1 MEKDIQKRIEETLDA
16 NRYIKPVS
24 PKPFFY
30 TRVKARMEWKPSDSF
45 IQLIPVSLRV
55 VCFLILIINTAF
67 FLSSSLRSGTEN
79 MSDQLASFYQ
89 FNSTSVY
96 SNQ

>member
-1 MEKDIQKRIEETLDA
+1 MENDLHKRIEETLNSA
-16 NRYIKPVS
+16 NFIKPVS

-30 TRVKARMEWKPSDSF
+30 TRLKAKMESEPSVSG
-45 IQLIPVSLRV
+45 IQLIPVALRATCV
-55 VCFLILIINTAF
+55 LILMMNAAF
-67 FLSSSLRSGTEN
+67 FFSTFFQSKSEN
-79 MSDQLASFYQ
+79 ASQQLASFYE

>member
-1 MEKDIQKRIEETLDA
+1 MENDLQKRIDETLDSV
-16 NRYIKPVS
+16 NHIKPVS

-30 TRVKARMEWKPSDSF
+30 TRVKAKMESEPSASV
-45 IQLIPVSLRV
+45 IQLIPISLRATCV
-55 VCFLILIINTAF
+55 LILIMNAAF
-67 FLSSSLRSGTEN
+67 FFSTFIQSKSEN
-79 MSDQLASFYQ
+79 ASQQLASFYE

>member
-1 MEKDIQKRIEETLDA
+1 MENDLQKRIEETLDSA
-16 NRYIKPVS
+16 NHVKPVS

-30 TRVKARMEWKPSDSF
+30 TRLKAKMEIESSPSV
-45 IQLIPVSLRV
+45 IQLIPTSLRAT
-55 VCFLILIINTAF
+55 CALILIMNAAF
-67 FLSSSLRSGTEN
+67 FFSTFFQSKTEN
-79 MSDQLASFYQ
+79 TSQQLASFYE

>member
-1 MEKDIQKRIEETLDA
+1 MENDLQKRIEETLDTT
-16 NRYIKPVS
+16 NYIKPVS

-30 TRVKARMEWKPSDSF
+30 TRLKAKMESESS
-45 IQLIPVSLRV
+45 ISVIELIPVSLRATCV
-55 VCFLILIINTAF
+55 LILIMNAAF
-67 FLSSSLRSGTEN
+67 FFSTFFQSKPEN
-79 MSDQLASFYQ
+79 ASQQLASFYE

>member
-1 MEKDIQKRIEETLDA
+1 MENDLQKRIDETINAA
-16 NRYIKPVS
+16 NDIKSAS

-30 TRVKARMEWKPSDSF
+30 TRLKAKMESEPSTSI
-45 IQLIPVSLRV
+45 IQLIPVSLRATCV
-55 VCFLILIINTAF
+55 LILIMNAAF
-67 FLSSSLRSGTEN
+67 FFSSFFQSKSEN
-79 MSDQLASFYQ
+79 ASQQLASFYE